1 MTLLAP
7 NPWSLAA
14 DILDPP
20 EWEPR
25 DRPPL
30 EPHQVPPAWRWKLW
44 LLLGGR
50 GSGKTEACARYF
62 ARHMRRNPGHR
73 GRIIAPTYGDAV
85 ASCVEGPS
93 GLLAIDPEIRF
104 LPSAPGGSKV
114 IWPNGSEA
122 VLIGTPTKR
131 EVDRLRSTG
140 NRHID
145 WWEEMAAN
153 PMLNDAWV
161 QADFGLR
168 LGAYPHAI
176 ASTTPRVVKR
186 LVTLMKRE
194 TTAVTRGTIFDNPH
208 LDEEKKQDL
217 VSEYE
222 GTRMG
227 RQELYGELL
236 EDVEGALWTW
246 AMIERMRALW
256 VPDPDLTRVVV
267 GVDPSGSS
275 SEDADE
281 VGIVATG
288 RRADGLGA
296 VLADRSARA
305 LTPLAWARRAVQLF
319 DDLEADRIVA
329 EKNFGGEMVE
339 HTLRTARRSI
349 PYSHVTASR
358 SKRVRAEPVA
368 ALCEQDRI
376 AMAPGLDHLAEQ
388 LTGWTQDSGE
398 SPGALDAFVWGVTYL
413 GLATHRP
420 ARAAVPQGPVTGRGR
435 AGSPLTRRLGSR

>member
-1 MTLLAP
+1 MTTFAP
-7 NPWSLAA
+7 NPWTLAA
-14 DILDPP
+14 DVLDPP

-30 EPHQVPPAWRWKLW
+30 EPHQIPPAWRWKLW

-153 PMLNDAWV
+153 PMLGEAWI

-186 LVTLMKRE
+186 LIALMKKP
-194 TTAVTRGTIFDNPH
+194 TTAITRGTIFDNPH
-208 LDEEKKQDL
+208 LDPEKKADL
-217 VSEYE
+217 VAEYQ

-236 EDVEGALWTW
+236 EDVEDALWTW
-246 AMIERMRALW
+246 KMIERMRALW
-256 VPDPDLTRVVV
+256 VPDPDLVRACVA
-267 GVDPSGSS
+267 VDPAGSS
-275 SEDADE
+275 GEDADE
-281 VGIVATG
+281 VGIVASG
-288 RRADGLGA
+288 KRADGLGA
-296 VLADRSARA
+296 VLADA
-305 LTPLAWARRAVQLF
+305 TVQGVGPNAWARRAVALY
-319 DDLEADRIVA
+319 DEIEADRLVA
-329 EKNFGGEMVE
+329 EVNFGGEMVE
-339 HTLRTARRSI
+339 ATIRTVRRNVS
-349 PYSHVTASR
+349 YAAVHASR
-358 SKRVRAEPVA
+358 GKRVRAEPVA
-368 ALCEQDRI
+368 ALCEQGRV
-376 AMAPGLDHLAEQ
+376 AMAPGLDALAEQ
-388 LTGWTQDSGE
+388 LTGWTPESGE
-398 SPGALDAFVWGVTYL
+398 SPGRLDAMVWGLTYL
-413 GLATHRP
+413 ALARKGGSRRT
-420 ARAAVPQGPVTGRGR
+420 VPQGRMAR
-435 AGSPLTRRLGSR
+435 